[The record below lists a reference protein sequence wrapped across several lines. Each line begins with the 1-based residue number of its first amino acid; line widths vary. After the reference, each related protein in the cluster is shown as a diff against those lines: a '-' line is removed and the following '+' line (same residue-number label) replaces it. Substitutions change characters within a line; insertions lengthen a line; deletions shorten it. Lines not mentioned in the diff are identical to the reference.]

1 MVCVLEGRG
10 RSKNSNLNA
19 VVVIQII
26 MVVVMVNWTMMIID
40 RGIENRKILKEV
52 FEAEENNAQI
62 EKQNL

>member
-26 MVVVMVNWTMMIID
+26 MVVVMVNWTMVIID
-40 RGIENRKILKEV
+40 RGIENRG
-52 FEAEENNAQI
+52 QI
-62 EKQNL
+62 QLGGRKNRKC